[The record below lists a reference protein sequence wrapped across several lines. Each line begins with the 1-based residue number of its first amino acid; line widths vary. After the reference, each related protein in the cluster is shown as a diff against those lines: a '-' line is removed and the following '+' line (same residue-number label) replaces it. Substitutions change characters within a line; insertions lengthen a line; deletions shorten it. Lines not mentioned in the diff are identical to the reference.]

1 MSCWI
6 RLGIEPTKDQTLIR
20 DAYRARLPEHHPE
33 SDPQGFQAL
42 REAYESATRFARF
55 EEPEIEDEGAGAPEI
70 PQTVVDFYA
79 LLEDPAR
86 RFNLQAWQ
94 VFRLQP
100 ALSRS
105 SFKLSQNSSQGDEND
120 VGRSSSAV

>member
-1 MSCWI
+1 
-6 RLGIEPTKDQTLIR
+6 
-20 DAYRARLPEHHPE
+20 RARLPEHHPE

-94 VFRLQP
+94 AFVK
-100 ALSRS
+100 ALDQLPLDALDD
-105 SFKLSQNSSQGDEND
+105 LSWGLFHPLANAGPLS
-120 VGRSSSAV
+120 